1 MRTLFLDTSFIIA
14 LEDADD
20 QNHDKAI
27 LYWKKFK
34 KEPHRL
40 ITTTYIFDETITLL
54 KRRLGFVKA
63 SDVGAMLLGSSLMEI
78 VHISQEDFYK
88 GWEMFLKHK
97 DKGYSF
103 TDCVSFFV
111 MEKMHVKEALTFDV
125 HFRQIGYKIL

>member
-27 LYWKKFK
+27 HYWEKFK
-34 KEPHRL
+34 KEPHKL
-40 ITTTYIFDETITLL
+40 ITTTYVFDETITLL

-63 SDVGAMLLGSSLMEI
+63 SSVGEMLLGSSLMEI
-78 VHISQEDFYK
+78 VHVSQEDFYK
-88 GWEMFLKHK
+88 GWEMFLKHN

-103 TDCVSFFV
+103 TDCISFFV
-111 MEKMHVKEALTFDV
+111 MWKMHIVEDAYQGGANF
-125 HFRQIGYKIL
+125 